1 MRPRKSK
8 DSRACADATATTV
21 AMESALS
28 DSTPA
33 GTIGDY
39 QSTVARHL
47 AGNVDCARRY
57 NDASF
62 TVLTTGRSKYHLDV
76 LEAAFLFTHKPNLCI
91 FKKTVS
97 PHWSFFALTRTHT
110 LSHDFTLSS
119 CLELSP
125 FTCCSGI

>member
-1 MRPRKSK
+1 MRPRKCK
-8 DSRACADATATTV
+8 DSRACADATPTTV

-39 QSTVARHL
+39 QSAVARHL

-57 NDASF
+57 DDASF

-76 LEAAFLFTHKPNLCI
+76 LK
-91 FKKTVS
+91 
-97 PHWSFFALTRTHT
+97 R
-110 LSHDFTLSS
+110 S
-119 CLELSP
+119 CFP
-125 FTCCSGI
+125 VNT